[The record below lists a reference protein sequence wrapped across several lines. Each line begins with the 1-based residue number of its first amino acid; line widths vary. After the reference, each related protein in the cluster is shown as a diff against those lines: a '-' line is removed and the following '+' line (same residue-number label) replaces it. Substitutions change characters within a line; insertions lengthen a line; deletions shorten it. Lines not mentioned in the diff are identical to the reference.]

1 MNDKNLF
8 VRQAMALAVTAA
20 FSQVSWAQQATSG
33 VEQTGT
39 EGKAVETAPAP
50 VSPISSTA
58 QSFDSI
64 FGATI
69 NPNQI
74 AFTPSYESSG
84 RANVPGIMTA
94 PAFGAPVRFG
104 GVFVYPD
111 VILTYGN
118 NDNLLGTSSNAR
130 STRFTNVHTNAVAE
144 VKNDGDRYT
153 ASYTGNYA
161 RFASSSSD
169 NYDHHEFA
177 VAGDNTFSSRARLG
191 WVGGYLS
198 STDPRGSTDR
208 TLSATP
214 DKWHAASV
222 AALFA
227 YGAYGAQG
235 RFEVESFAQQKRY
248 DNNIAFTAGGDLN
261 MVNVA
266 GRFLYRVA
274 PKTSVLFELREIKTD
289 YQLSTSTNSNTD
301 RRILIG
307 ATWEA
312 TAATTGVI
320 KLGQLKKN
328 FDSSARGDYS
338 GLSWEGSVRWTPLT
352 YSAVDFNT
360 SRAPADSTGVGDYIL
375 NRAESLRWTHQWN
388 SVTSTKLNLGQVNSV
403 YHGINLQQD
412 TKNYG
417 VGVSYAWRR
426 WLSVTAE
433 LATTRRTSN
442 VPVQEYKRNVVSLSL
457 EGTL

>member
-1 MNDKNLF
+1 MNDKTLF
-8 VRQAMALAVTAA
+8 VRQVMTLAVAAACSQAA
-20 FSQVSWAQQATSG
+20 FAQTAPEPAAS
-33 VEQTGT
+33 ES
-39 EGKAVETAPAP
+39 KAADTAPAP
-50 VSPISSTA
+50 ATPISTAA

-74 AFTPSYESSG
+74 AFTPSYETS
-84 RANVPGIMTA
+84 RIAQPGIMTA
-94 PAFGAPVRFG
+94 PGYGAPVRFG

-111 VILTYGN
+111 AILTYGN
-118 NDNLLGTSSNAR
+118 NDNLLGTSANEL
-130 STRFTNVHTNAVAE
+130 STRFTSLHTNLVAE

-153 ASYTGNYA
+153 ASYTGNYT
-161 RFASSSSD
+161 RFDNSSAD

-191 WVGGYLS
+191 WTGGYLM

-214 DKWHAASV
+214 DKWHASSV

-227 YGAYGAQG
+227 YGAYGATG
-235 RFEVESFAQQKRY
+235 RFEVESFAQEKRY
-248 DNNIAFTAGGDLN
+248 DNNRTVTAGGDLN
-261 MVNVA
+261 MFNIA

-274 PKTSVLFELREIKTD
+274 PKTSLLFELREIKTN
-289 YQLSTSTNSNTD
+289 YQLNTSTNTNTD
-301 RRILIG
+301 RRVLVG

-320 KLGQLKKN
+320 KIGQLKKD
-328 FDSSARGDYS
+328 FDSNARSDYT
-338 GLSWEGSVRWTPLT
+338 GLNWEGSVRWTPLT
-352 YSAVDFNT
+352 YSAIDFNT
-360 SRAPADSTGVGDYIL
+360 ARAPADSTGVGDYIL
-375 NRAESLRWTHQWN
+375 NRSETVRWTHQWN
-388 SVTSTKLNLGQVNSV
+388 SFTTTKVNLGQVNSD
-403 YHGINLQQD
+403 YHGIDLQQD

-417 VGVSYAWRR
+417 VGVSYALRR
-426 WLSVTAE
+426 WLNVSAE
-433 LATTRRTSN
+433 WAATRRTSN
-442 VPVQEYKRNVVSLSL
+442 IALQEYKRNVVSLSL